1 MSREQPELHIVG
13 EIVGASDY
21 ELPSLFCKFNFEV
34 GGNFRLLQG
43 ITSGQTHCDM
53 PPEGEAANLTHPID
67 VHYAVKG
74 IDGWPRIRIEVY
86 GVDQYGRIELAGYG
100 CCFVPTTAGTHEL
113 RCATWRPCGTMREQF
128 WSARPRARLECDA
141 LVDYSHS
148 HLPPS
153 LSRLTLPSLAPPR
166 PQPFFWVAHHGSSTQ
181 R

>member
-128 WSARPRARLECDA
+128 WTFFLGGTPRLKHPEVITSSADRFRLQTEPGGEVLIRLSVLPRDMAKFG
-141 LVDYSHS
+141 VMS
-148 HLPPS
+148 
-153 LSRLTLPSLAPPR
+153 
-166 PQPFFWVAHHGSSTQ
+166 
-181 R
+181 